1 VTAGARP
8 AVTADA
14 ASVAAIYN
22 QGIADR
28 IATFET
34 RPREVAEIAGW
45 IAGPWPVMVV
55 ESDGRIVAFAA
66 ASQYRPRDC
75 YAGIWEFSVYV
86 ARDMRG
92 RRLGGVALAALKAAA
107 AQRGAWKLVS
117 RVFPENQ
124 PSRRLLARH
133 GFREVG
139 VYDKHGRLDGAW
151 RDVVIVECL
160 LDPKSGIC
168 PAEIRGLA

>member
-1 VTAGARP
+1 VTEAARA
-8 AVTADA
+8 AVAADA
-14 ASVAAIYN
+14 AAVAAIYN

-28 IATFET
+28 VATFET

-45 IAGPWPVMVV
+45 IAGVWPVMVV
-55 ESDGRIVAFAA
+55 ECAGRVAAFAS

-92 RRLGGVALAALKAAA
+92 RQLGGVALAALKVEA

-124 PSRRLLARH
+124 ASRRLLARN

-139 VYDKHGRLDGAW
+139 VYCKHGRLDGAW

-160 LDPKSGIC
+160 LEPSRKG
-168 PAEIRGLA
+168 